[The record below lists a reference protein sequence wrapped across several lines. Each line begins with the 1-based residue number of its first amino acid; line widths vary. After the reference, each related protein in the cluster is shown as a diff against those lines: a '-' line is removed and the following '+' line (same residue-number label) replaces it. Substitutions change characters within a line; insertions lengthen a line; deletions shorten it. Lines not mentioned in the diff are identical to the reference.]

1 MLKENRK
8 MEIRS
13 EISIEEKVMLNDA
26 LDGING
32 FKFDPITVITNG
44 AEDYCFIC
52 KVKVIIKSLRM
63 KIAKVHV
70 RVSNNNPQL
79 LRIEGIE

>member
-1 MLKENRK
+1 MLKENKR

-13 EISIEEKVMLNDA
+13 EISTEEKIILNSA

-32 FKFDPITVITNG
+32 WRFSPIAIITNG
-44 AEDYCFIC
+44 KEDYYFIC

-63 KIAKVHV
+63 KIAKVHI

>member
-44 AEDYCFIC
+44 VEEYYFIC